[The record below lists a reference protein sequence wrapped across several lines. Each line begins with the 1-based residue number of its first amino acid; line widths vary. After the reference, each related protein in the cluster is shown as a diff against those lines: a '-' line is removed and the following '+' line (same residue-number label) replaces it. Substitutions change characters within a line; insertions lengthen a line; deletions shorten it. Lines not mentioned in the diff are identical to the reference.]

1 MGLGHY
7 DGRYALSQCKG
18 PQMRL
23 TDISL
28 NWLLP
33 GAVLLLGLLA
43 AVAVLARGKRS
54 GEKAAGTEDSWERSE
69 ERRRRKEAL
78 YGTASYMLLF
88 ICAAVAAALSFKG
101 LVGFGEENLGLS
113 GGWEYLVPFGLDG
126 AAMFCSVLAV
136 REASH
141 GDAALGSRILVWTFA
156 GAAAW
161 FNWMHAPRGLT
172 HEGAP
177 QFFAGMSLSAA
188 VLFDRALKQTR
199 RAALREQGLV
209 PRPLPQIRI
218 VRWLRA
224 PRETY
229 SAWSLM
235 LLENVRTLDEAVDE
249 VREDKRQKEQTRLRR
264 RNEERVERAHLKAL
278 SRGHKALPPA
288 PVVAAVA
295 DGSSSRR
302 PWSEP
307 PPRPPRSLR
316 YRPRSSCPSARGPPF
331 SPSARALSRSPST
344 SRRRTTRWPCRD
356 STPWSASSRISSS
369 SSARTF
375 GRGYRPGLRT
385 LGRRR
390 GLLYTAPPSSSNHTA
405 LPTPCVRTPHAS
417 ARDWTR
423 TSPLPCVPSSAFG
436 TRSMGLRPT
445 KSLTSTRSPRGPTV
459 AVRTAS

>member
-1 MGLGHY
+1 
-7 DGRYALSQCKG
+7 
-18 PQMRL
+18 MRL

-54 GEKAAGTEDSWERSE
+54 GGGASSSNDESWERSE
-69 ERRRRKEAL
+69 ERRRRKEAV
-78 YGTASYMLLF
+78 YGTASYVLLF
-88 ICAAVAAALSFKG
+88 CCAAVAAALSFHG
-101 LVGFGEENLGLS
+101 LVGFGQQNLGLTD
-113 GGWEYLVPFGLDG
+113 GWEYLVPFGLDG

-161 FNWMHAPRGLT
+161 FNWVHAPRGVD
-172 HEGAP
+172 HSGAP

-278 SRGHKALPPA
+278 SRGHRGLPGRA
-288 PVVAAVA
+288 
-295 DGSSSRR
+295 
-302 PWSEP
+302 
-307 PPRPPRSLR
+307 
-316 YRPRSSCPSARGPPF
+316 
-331 SPSARALSRSPST
+331 SARAQLETTVERAPAQAST
-344 SRRRTTRWPCRD
+344 EPAL
-356 STPWSASSRISSS
+356 SASDPLPVRSRPSLQPVRK
-369 SSARTF
+369 SADPITVD
-375 GRGYRPGLRT
+375 L
-385 LGRRR
+385 
-390 GLLYTAPPSSSNHTA
+390 TAEDDTMA
-405 LPTPCVRTPHAS
+405 LPRLDS
-417 ARDWTR
+417 LERKLKD
-423 TSPLPCVPSSAFG
+423 LEQQFG
-436 TRSMGLRPT
+436 
-445 KSLTSTRSPRGPTV
+445 
-459 AVRTAS
+459 

>member
-54 GEKAAGTEDSWERSE
+54 VEKAAASTEDSWERSE

-78 YGTASYMLLF
+78 YGTASYLLLF

-161 FNWMHAPRGLT
+161 FNWMHAPRGIA

-278 SRGHKALPPA
+278 SRGHKGLPGRGPGGGGGGGGRELETATLERTSAQASAEPAISTAEQLPVRSRPSLQPVRKSSTEPFTVDLTAEDDTMALPRL
-288 PVVAAVA
+288 
-295 DGSSSRR
+295 D
-302 PWSEP
+302 
-307 PPRPPRSLR
+307 SLER
-316 YRPRSSCPSARGPPF
+316 K
-331 SPSARALSRSPST
+331 LK
-344 SRRRTTRWPCRD
+344 D
-356 STPWSASSRISSS
+356 LEQQ
-369 SSARTF
+369 F
-375 GRGYRPGLRT
+375 G
-385 LGRRR
+385 
-390 GLLYTAPPSSSNHTA
+390 
-405 LPTPCVRTPHAS
+405 
-417 ARDWTR
+417 
-423 TSPLPCVPSSAFG
+423 
-436 TRSMGLRPT
+436 
-445 KSLTSTRSPRGPTV
+445 
-459 AVRTAS
+459 